1 MRDTF
6 GWLLFRVVG
15 NSLKCPITQKGTNVP
30 MMRTRA
36 KQKHVTSDRARR
48 ENVPRHIL
56 FHYRRELIRLK
67 ITYIHHSSFSVELEN
82 AVILF
87 DYFKGTLP
95 EFPAGKP
102 LFIFA
107 SHFHADHYA
116 PVIFQLGEK
125 RENVFYILSKEI
137 GKKIPEEYRKRYK
150 DRMRLVKA
158 GERFCLNISEES
170 LIVETFHSTDEG
182 VAFWLSCEGKEIYHA
197 GDLNNWWWEGE
208 DMAWNRNMA
217 ASYKQEMKKL
227 SGRTADL
234 AFIPVDPR
242 LGQWFYLGAA
252 GFMEQAD
259 TKWIFPMH
267 FWEDYTIIPKLI
279 EHSSS
284 EGWRDRIVEIH
295 KEGEE
300 FIR

>member
-1 MRDTF
+1 
-6 GWLLFRVVG
+6 
-15 NSLKCPITQKGTNVP
+15 

-36 KQKHVTSDRARR
+36 KQKHVASDRARR

-56 FHYRRELIRLK
+56 FHYRREFIRLK

-150 DRMRLVKA
+150 DRIRLVKA
-158 GERFCLNISEES
+158 GERFCLNISEEG

-242 LGQWFYLGAA
+242 QEQWFYLGVA

-279 EHSSS
+279 EHPSS

>member
-1 MRDTF
+1 
-6 GWLLFRVVG
+6 
-15 NSLKCPITQKGTNVP
+15 
-30 MMRTRA
+30 
-36 KQKHVTSDRARR
+36 
-48 ENVPRHIL
+48 
-56 FHYRRELIRLK
+56 
-67 ITYIHHSSFSVELEN
+67 
-82 AVILF
+82 
-87 DYFKGTLP
+87 
-95 EFPAGKP
+95 
-102 LFIFA
+102 
-107 SHFHADHYA
+107 
-116 PVIFQLGEK
+116 
-125 RENVFYILSKEI
+125 
-137 GKKIPEEYRKRYK
+137 
-150 DRMRLVKA
+150 MRLVKA

-242 LGQWFYLGAA
+242 QEQWFYLGVA

-279 EHSSS
+279 EHPSS

-295 KEGEE
+295 KEGEK

>member
-1 MRDTF
+1 M
-6 GWLLFRVVG
+6 
-15 NSLKCPITQKGTNVP
+15 
-30 MMRTRA
+30 
-36 KQKHVTSDRARR
+36 
-48 ENVPRHIL
+48 
-56 FHYRRELIRLK
+56 IRLK

-82 AVILF
+82 AVLLF

-95 EFPAGKP
+95 EFPAEKP

-107 SHFHADHYA
+107 SHFHADHYD
-116 PVIFQLGEK
+116 PLIFQLGEK
-125 RENVFYILSKEI
+125 RENVFYTLSKEI
-137 GKKIPEEYRKRYK
+137 GKKIPEKYRKRYK
-150 DRMRLVKA
+150 DKIRLVKA
-158 GERFCLNISEES
+158 GEKFCLNVFGNGMRQESKSTGKYSAFGAGGAVLPEETEPEQKNTFQERLS
-170 LIVETFHSTDEG
+170 IETFHSTDEG

-197 GDLNNWWWEGE
+197 GDLNNWWWESE
-208 DMAWNRNMA
+208 DMAWNRNMS

-259 TKWIFPMH
+259 AKWIFPMH

-279 EHSSS
+279 AHPSS
-284 EGWRDRIVEIH
+284 EGWRDRIIEIH
-295 KEGEE
+295 REGEE

>member
-6 GWLLFRVVG
+6 GWLLFY
-15 NSLKCPITQKGTNVP
+15 
-30 MMRTRA
+30 
-36 KQKHVTSDRARR
+36 
-48 ENVPRHIL
+48 
-56 FHYRRELIRLK
+56 YRREFIRLK
-67 ITYIHHSSFSVELEN
+67 ITYIHHSSFAVELKN
-82 AVILF
+82 AVLLF

-95 EFPAGKP
+95 ELPEEKP
-102 LFIFA
+102 LFVFA
-107 SHFHADHYA
+107 SHFHADHYD
-116 PVIFQLGEK
+116 PVIFRLGEK

-137 GKKIPEEYRKRYK
+137 GKKIPEEYRTRYK
-150 DRMRLVKA
+150 DKIRLVKA
-158 GERFCLNISEES
+158 GEKFDLNNLEEMLS
-170 LIVETFHSTDEG
+170 IETFHSTDEG
-182 VAFWLSCEGKEIYHA
+182 VAFWISCEGKEIYHA

-259 TKWIFPMH
+259 AKWIFPMH
-267 FWEDYTIIPKLI
+267 FWEDYTTIPKLI
-279 EHSSS
+279 AHPSS
-284 EGWRDRIVEIH
+284 EGWRDRIIEIH
-295 KEGEE
+295 REGEE

>member
-1 MRDTF
+1 MI
-6 GWLLFRVVG
+6 
-15 NSLKCPITQKGTNVP
+15 C
-30 MMRTRA
+30 
-36 KQKHVTSDRARR
+36 
-48 ENVPRHIL
+48 
-56 FHYRRELIRLK
+56 LK

-82 AVILF
+82 VVLLF

-95 EFPAGKP
+95 EFPAEKP

-125 RENVFYILSKEI
+125 REKVFYILSKEI
-137 GKKIPEEYRKRYK
+137 GKKIPEEYRKRYEDK
-150 DRMRLVKA
+150 IRLVKA
-158 GERFCLNISEES
+158 GEKFCLNISEKGTVQESKSIGPSGAFGADEAVLAKEAVSEKKNAPEES
-170 LIVETFHSTDEG
+170 LIVETFRSTDEG
-182 VAFWLSCEGKEIYHA
+182 VAFWISCERKEIYHA

-259 TKWIFPMH
+259 AKWIFPMH
-267 FWEDYTIIPKLI
+267 FWEDNTIIQKLI
-279 EHSSS
+279 EHPSS
-284 EGWRDRIVEIH
+284 EGWRDRIIEIH
-295 KEGEE
+295 REGEE

>member
-1 MRDTF
+1 M
-6 GWLLFRVVG
+6 
-15 NSLKCPITQKGTNVP
+15 
-30 MMRTRA
+30 
-36 KQKHVTSDRARR
+36 
-48 ENVPRHIL
+48 
-56 FHYRRELIRLK
+56 K

-82 AVILF
+82 AVLLF

-107 SHFHADHYA
+107 SHFHADHYD

-150 DRMRLVKA
+150 DRIRLVKA

-182 VAFWLSCEGKEIYHA
+182 VAFWLSCEEKEIYHA

-242 LGQWFYLGAA
+242 LEQWFYLGAA

-279 EHSSS
+279 EHPSS
-284 EGWRDRIVEIH
+284 EGWRDRIVKIH

-300 FIR
+300 FTR

>member
-6 GWLLFRVVG
+6 GWLLFRVIG
-15 NSLKCPITQKGTNVP
+15 NSLKFPITQKGTNVP

-36 KQKHVTSDRARR
+36 KQKHVASDCARR

-56 FHYRRELIRLK
+56 FHYRREFIRLK

-150 DRMRLVKA
+150 DRIRLVKA

-217 ASYKQEMKKL
+217 ASYKQAHGGSGIYPGRSEAGTVVL
-227 SGRTADL
+227 SGRCRFYGAGGHKMDFPD
-234 AFIPVDPR
+234 AFLGR
-242 LGQWFYLGAA
+242 LY
-252 GFMEQAD
+252 
-259 TKWIFPMH
+259 
-267 FWEDYTIIPKLI
+267 DYTKINRTSIQ
-279 EHSSS
+279 
-284 EGWRDRIVEIH
+284 
-295 KEGEE
+295 
-300 FIR
+300 